1 MPIINTIIQIYL
13 EEEFCVRMED
23 RIEYKMVQVGVA
35 GWRMIVVVHKIVNV
49 EVSLDISDVLWN
61 VCRQT

>member
-1 MPIINTIIQIYL
+1 
-13 EEEFCVRMED
+13 MED
-23 RIEYKMVQVGVA
+23 RIEYKMVRVGVA
-35 GWRMIVVVHKIVNV
+35 GGRMIVVVHKIGNV